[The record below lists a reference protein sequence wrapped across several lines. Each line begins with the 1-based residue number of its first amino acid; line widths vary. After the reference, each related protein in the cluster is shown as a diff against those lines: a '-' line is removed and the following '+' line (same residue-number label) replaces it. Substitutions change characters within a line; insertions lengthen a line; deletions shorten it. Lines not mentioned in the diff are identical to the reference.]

1 MKRGVVELQ
10 QTHVDVSAPPSP
22 HQNIENGLGVLQ
34 EQQAGSRP
42 GSNLCW
48 EALLSRSVFIWRH
61 RVSFFHDRAAAE
73 TVPSVISLTVWTCCH
88 VMMFWTV

>member
-48 EALLSRSVFIWRH
+48 EALLSRSVFI
-61 RVSFFHDRAAAE
+61 
-73 TVPSVISLTVWTCCH
+73 
-88 VMMFWTV
+88 